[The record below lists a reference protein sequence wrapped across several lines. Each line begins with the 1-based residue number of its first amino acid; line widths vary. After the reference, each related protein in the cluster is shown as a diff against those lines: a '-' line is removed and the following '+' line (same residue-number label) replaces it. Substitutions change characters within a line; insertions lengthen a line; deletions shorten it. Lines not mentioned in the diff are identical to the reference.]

1 MVFIQEQSSLTKT
14 LTEMQFDISTVSQ
27 IHQWR
32 DFRLELIARDKP
44 RMIAI
49 HAILS
54 II

>member
-1 MVFIQEQSSLTKT
+1 MVFNQEQSSLTKT
-14 LTEMQFDISTVSQ
+14 LAKMQFHIYTVKQ

-32 DFRLELIARDKP
+32 DFRLELIPRNKP
-44 RMIAI
+44 KMIAL